1 MQNKITHYVKNLTA
15 VDFVSLF
22 WELVTLSSIFELY
35 QDGQLSNH
43 SFPEQA
49 STCMLLVNN

>member
-1 MQNKITHYVKNLTA
+1 MQNKITQFVKNSIV
-15 VDFVSLF
+15 VDFVSLL
-22 WELVTLSSIFELY
+22 WELASLSTIFELY

-49 STCMLLVNN
+49 STCMLLVYD